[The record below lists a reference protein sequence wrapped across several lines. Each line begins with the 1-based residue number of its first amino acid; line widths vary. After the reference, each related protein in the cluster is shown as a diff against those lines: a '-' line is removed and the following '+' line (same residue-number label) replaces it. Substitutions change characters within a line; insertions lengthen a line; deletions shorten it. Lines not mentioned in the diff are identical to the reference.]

1 MDGHNGLSGGA
12 VVIKYTTI
20 VWRADTTDGDYIYLA
35 RHPELPGCCAQGDT
49 PEAARSALDEVR
61 EMYLAH
67 LAAHKLPA
75 PEAAQMHD
83 GDTVRV
89 HAGAL

>member
-1 MDGHNGLSGGA
+1 MTYAVVTWLAETTTGGA
-12 VVIKYTTI
+12 V
-20 VWRADTTDGDYIYLA
+20 YLA
-35 RHPELPGCCAQGDT
+35 RHSELPGCCAQGDT

-61 EMYLAH
+61 AAYLAH

-75 PEAAQMHD
+75 PAAAQMHD

-89 HAGAL
+89 DVGA

>member
-1 MDGHNGLSGGA
+1 MTYAVVTWLAETTTGGA
-12 VVIKYTTI
+12 V
-20 VWRADTTDGDYIYLA
+20 YLA

-49 PEAARSALDEVR
+49 PDEARAALDEVR
-61 EMYLAH
+61 AAYLAH

-75 PEAAQMHD
+75 PDAARMRS

-89 HAGAL
+89 DVGE

>member
-1 MDGHNGLSGGA
+1 MTYA
-12 VVIKYTTI
+12 VVT
-20 VWRADTTDGDYIYLA
+20 WRADTTGGDYIYLA

-49 PEAARSALDEVR
+49 PDEARAALDEVR
-61 EMYLAH
+61 AAYLAH

-75 PEAAQMHD
+75 PEPLVMRS

-89 HAGAL
+89 DVGA

>member
-1 MDGHNGLSGGA
+1 MTYA
-12 VVIKYTTI
+12 VVMWLAETTTGGT
-20 VWRADTTDGDYIYLA
+20 VYIA
-35 RHPELPGCCAQGDT
+35 RHPELSGCFAQGDT

>member
-1 MDGHNGLSGGA
+1 MTYSVVTWLAETTTGGA
-12 VVIKYTTI
+12 V
-20 VWRADTTDGDYIYLA
+20 YLA

-67 LAAHKLPA
+67 LAAHGLPVPA
-75 PEAAQMHD
+75 AAQMHD
-83 GDTVRV
+83 GETVRV
-89 HAGAL
+89 DVGAL

>member
-1 MDGHNGLSGGA
+1 MTYA
-12 VVIKYTTI
+12 VVMWLAETTTGGT
-20 VWRADTTDGDYIYLA
+20 VYIA

-49 PEAARSALDEVR
+49 PGEARAALDEVR
-61 EMYLAH
+61 AAYLAH
-67 LAAHKLPA
+67 LAAHGLPVPA
-75 PEAAQMHD
+75 AAQMHD

>member
-1 MDGHNGLSGGA
+1 MTYAVVMWLAETTTGGA
-12 VVIKYTTI
+12 V
-20 VWRADTTDGDYIYLA
+20 YLA

-49 PEAARSALDEVR
+49 PDEARVALDEVR
-61 EMYLAH
+61 AAYLAH

-83 GDTVRV
+83 GETVRMDV
-89 HAGAL
+89 GA

>member
-1 MDGHNGLSGGA
+1 MTYAVVTWLAETTTGGA
-12 VVIKYTTI
+12 V
-20 VWRADTTDGDYIYLA
+20 YLA

-61 EMYLAH
+61 AAYLAH
-67 LAAHKLPA
+67 LAARGLPA
-75 PEAAQMHD
+75 PEPLVMRS

-89 HAGAL
+89 DVVA

>member
-35 RHPELPGCCAQGDT
+35 HHPELPGCCAQGDT
-49 PEAARSALDEVR
+49 PDEARAALDEVR
-61 EMYLAH
+61 AAYLAH

-75 PEAAQMHD
+75 PEAARMRS

-89 HAGAL
+89 DVGA